1 MSGRREALFLLA
13 ASRPLPA
20 SATPGMRSSAG
31 AWAFP
36 AHAQRFSSSSR
47 HSCA

>member
-36 AHAQRFSSSSR
+36 AHAQRFSSSR